1 MKRLLAF
8 IICSCAVGSIFSQET
23 DTLTTVPSQQHVT
36 VWQQDETVVV
46 PEKKK
51 THRLPNQHKVNVG
64 FRAGF
69 NSTMYQVSSLKI
81 SGITI
86 DDVQNNYKIGYAG
99 TLFMRFNIRKH
110 FVQPEVSYTISR
122 GEIEFD
128 RLGKHGT
135 DVEPQ
140 YAFLRSTI
148 HSIDVPVYYG
158 YSLVKEGPYNM
169 SVFAGPKLKYIRT
182 RKNDIEFEN
191 FGQQDVVEELRRF
204 NLGMAAGVSVSIS
217 HIYFDFRYEQGFN
230 NLTKS
235 VTYTDATTTGGTSS
249 GDISFKRRDN
259 VLSFSLGVIF

>member
-36 VWQQDETVVV
+36 VWQQDETVVA

-64 FRAGF
+64 FRAGL

-128 RLGKHGT
+128 RLG
-135 DVEPQ
+135 
-140 YAFLRSTI
+140 
-148 HSIDVPVYYG
+148 
-158 YSLVKEGPYNM
+158 
-169 SVFAGPKLKYIRT
+169 
-182 RKNDIEFEN
+182 
-191 FGQQDVVEELRRF
+191 
-204 NLGMAAGVSVSIS
+204 
-217 HIYFDFRYEQGFN
+217 
-230 NLTKS
+230 
-235 VTYTDATTTGGTSS
+235 
-249 GDISFKRRDN
+249 
-259 VLSFSLGVIF
+259 